1 MTETYYKNTQIF
13 PTRMTHD
20 TSIHT
25 LRIGV
30 RMEPWAKL
38 FGVYTQGFLKDH
50 GIESQ
55 LVLYRDHQEL
65 ANALLSAEI
74 NIFPTGL
81 KDLPTTLPE
90 GTIIAALS
98 ARDDVRQCLVLPHFV
113 AEKTDLTTLKGLNI
127 GVCNTVNQAQLL
139 ALYPEAKAEIH
150 DMLPL
155 EGIEAMR
162 NGRFG
167 GGVMTTVTAKVL
179 AMREEEWLIRHI
191 NAREFVPE
199 AGQGVA
205 CLVAATDDLATRR
218 LLKTVHNR
226 DVAIVT
232 NVERTLKKMFQDRDI
247 AAHCER
253 DKMGNYHFSAAA
265 VVNGTLRK
273 IRLSRST
280 TVGLAESAR
289 AALLNG
295 N

>member
-1 MTETYYKNTQIF
+1 MIETPYKNTHTF
-13 PTRMTHD
+13 PTKMIHD
-20 TSIHT
+20 TQIQA

-30 RMEPWAKL
+30 RMEPWAKI
-38 FGVYTQGFLKDH
+38 FGVYAQGLLKDH

-55 LVLYRDHQEL
+55 LVLYRDHQQL
-65 ANALLSAEI
+65 ANALLSADI
-74 NIFPTGL
+74 NIFPTSL

-90 GTIIAALS
+90 GMTIAALS
-98 ARDDVRQCLVLPHFV
+98 KRDDARQCLVLPHSV
-113 AEKTDLTTLKGLNI
+113 AERTDLATMKGLNI
-127 GVCNTVNQAQLL
+127 GVCNAVNQAQLL
-139 ALYPEAKAEIH
+139 ALYPEIKADIH
-150 DMLPL
+150 DLMPL

-162 NGRFG
+162 NGRFDG
-167 GGVMTTVTAKVL
+167 GIMTTVTAKVL
-179 AMREEEWLIRHI
+179 SMREDEWLIRHI

-218 LLKTVHNR
+218 LLKNVHNQG
-226 DVAIVT
+226 VAMVT
-232 NVERTLKKMFQDRDI
+232 NVERTLKKMFNDRDV

-273 IRLSRST
+273 VRLSRST
-280 TVGLAESAR
+280 TIGLAESAK
-289 AALLNG
+289 AALMND

>member
-1 MTETYYKNTQIF
+1 MLETLHKNTLTF
-13 PTRMTHD
+13 PSKMMHD
-20 TSIHT
+20 TQLKT

-30 RMEPWAKL
+30 LMEPWAKL
-38 FGVYTQGFLKDH
+38 FGVYTQSLLKDSS
-50 GIESQ
+50 IDSRII
-55 LVLYRDHQEL
+55 LYRDSQEL

-74 NIFPTGL
+74 NICPKGL

-90 GTIIAALS
+90 GTTIAALT
-98 ARDDVRQCLVLPHFV
+98 AREDARQCLVLPRFV
-113 AEKTDLTTLKGLNI
+113 AEKADLATLKGLTI
-127 GVCNTVNQAQLL
+127 GVCNAVSQAQLV
-139 ALYPEAKAEIH
+139 ALYPEVKAEIH

-162 NGRFG
+162 NGRFDG
-167 GGVMTTVTAKVL
+167 GIMTTVTAKVL

-218 LLKTVHNR
+218 LLKTVHNQA
-226 DVAIVT
+226 VAMVT
-232 NVERTLKKMFQDRDI
+232 NVERTLKKMFNDRDI

-253 DKMGNYHFSAAA
+253 DKMGNYHFSASAI
-265 VVNGTLRK
+265 VNGTLRK
-273 IRLSRST
+273 VRLSRST
-280 TVGLAESAR
+280 TVGLAESAK

>member
-1 MTETYYKNTQIF
+1 MIKTPYKNTHTFSTKMIQ
-13 PTRMTHD
+13 D
-20 TSIHT
+20 TPIKA

-55 LVLYRDHQEL
+55 LMLYRDHQEL

-74 NIFPTGL
+74 NIIPMGL

-90 GTIIAALS
+90 GTTIAALS

-113 AEKTDLTTLKGLNI
+113 AEKTDLATLKGLTI

-139 ALYPEAKAEIH
+139 ALYPEVKAEIH
-150 DMLPL
+150 EMLPI

-162 NGRFG
+162 NGRFDG
-167 GGVMTTVTAKVL
+167 GIMTTVTANVL
-179 AMREEEWLIRHI
+179 AMRQDEWLIRHI

-218 LLKTVHNR
+218 LLKSVHNR
-226 DVAIVT
+226 DVAMAT
-232 NVERTLKKMFQDRDI
+232 NVERTLKKMFNDMNI

-265 VVNGTLRK
+265 VVDETLRK
-273 IRLSRST
+273 VRLSRST
-280 TVGLAESAR
+280 TIGLAEAAK
-289 AALLNG
+289 AALLG
-295 N
+295 Q

>member
-1 MTETYYKNTQIF
+1 MIETPYKNTHIF
-13 PTRMTHD
+13 PTTMIHD
-20 TSIHT
+20 PQSKT

-30 RMEPWAKL
+30 LMEPWAKL
-38 FGVYTQGFLKDH
+38 FGVYTQGFLKDS
-50 GIESQ
+50 GIDSQ
-55 LVLYRDHQEL
+55 IILYRDNQEL

-74 NIFPTGL
+74 NICPKGL

-90 GTIIAALS
+90 GMTIAALS

-113 AEKTDLTTLKGLNI
+113 AEKTDLATMKGLTI

-139 ALYPEAKAEIH
+139 ALYPEIKAEIH
-150 DMLPL
+150 HMLPL

-162 NGRFG
+162 NGRFDG
-167 GGVMTTVTAKVL
+167 GIMTTVTAKVL
-179 AMREEEWLIRHI
+179 AMRDDEWLIRHI
-191 NAREFVPE
+191 NAREFIPE

-205 CLVAATDDLATRR
+205 CLVAATDDLTTRR
-218 LLKTVHNR
+218 LLKTVHHR
-226 DVAIVT
+226 DVAMVT
-232 NVERTLKKMFQDRDI
+232 NVERTLKKMFNDRDI

-273 IRLSRST
+273 VRLSRST
-280 TVGLAESAR
+280 TVGLAESAK

>member
-1 MTETYYKNTQIF
+1 MLETLYKDTLTFSSKMIYD
-13 PTRMTHD
+13 TH
-20 TSIHT
+20 IKT

-38 FGVYTQGFLKDH
+38 FGVYTQGFLKDY

-55 LVLYRDHQEL
+55 LILYRDNLEL
-65 ANALLSAEI
+65 LNSLLSGEV
-74 NIFPTGL
+74 NICPAGL
-81 KDLPTTLPE
+81 KDMPTTLPE
-90 GTIIAALS
+90 GITLSALS
-98 ARDDVRQCLVLPHFV
+98 ARDDARQCLVLPHSV
-113 AEKTDLTTLKGLNI
+113 AERTDLATMKGLTN
-127 GVCNTVNQAQLL
+127 GVCNTVKQAQLL
-139 ALYPEAKAEIH
+139 ALYPEIKAEIH

-162 NGRFG
+162 NGRFDG
-167 GGVMTTVTAKVL
+167 GIMTTVTAKVL
-179 AMREEEWLIRHI
+179 TMREEEWLIRHI

-218 LLKTVHNR
+218 LLKTVHHQ
-226 DVAIVT
+226 DVAMVT
-232 NVERTLKKMFQDRDI
+232 NVERTLKKMFNDRDI

-265 VVNGTLRK
+265 IVNGTLRK
-273 IRLSRST
+273 VRLSRST
-280 TVGLAESAR
+280 TVGLAESAK
-289 AALLNG
+289 AALLND

>member
-1 MTETYYKNTQIF
+1 MMETPYKNTHIF
-13 PTRMTHD
+13 PTKMIHD
-20 TSIHT
+20 TSIKA

-50 GIESQ
+50 GIESH

-90 GTIIAALS
+90 GTVIAALS
-98 ARDDVRQCLVLPHFV
+98 ARDDVRQCLVLPHHV
-113 AEKTDLTTLKGLNI
+113 AEKTDLTTMNGLTI

-139 ALYPEAKAEIH
+139 ALYPEVKAEIH

-162 NGRFG
+162 NGRFDG
-167 GGVMTTVTAKVL
+167 GIMTTVTANVL
-179 AMREEEWLIRHI
+179 AMREEEWLIRRI
-191 NAREFVPE
+191 NAREFIPE

-226 DVAIVT
+226 DVAMVT
-232 NVERTLKKMFQDRDI
+232 NVERTLKKMFNDRDI

-253 DKMGNYHFSAAA
+253 DKMGNYHLSAAA

-273 IRLSRST
+273 VRLSRST
-280 TVGLAESAR
+280 TVGLAESAK

>member
-1 MTETYYKNTQIF
+1 MTETYHKNIHTF
-13 PTRMTHD
+13 PTKMIHD
-20 TSIHT
+20 TSMKT

-55 LVLYRDHQEL
+55 LVLYHDHQEL

-90 GTIIAALS
+90 GTTIAALS

-113 AEKTDLTTLKGLNI
+113 AEKTDLATMKGLTI
-127 GVCNTVNQAQLL
+127 GVCDTISQAQLL
-139 ALYPEAKAEIH
+139 ALYPELKAEIH

-162 NGRFG
+162 SGRFDG
-167 GGVMTTVTAKVL
+167 GIMTTVTAKVL
-179 AMREEEWLIRHI
+179 AMREDEWLIRHI

-218 LLKTVHNR
+218 LLKTVHNQA
-226 DVAIVT
+226 VAMAT
-232 NVERTLKKMFQDRDI
+232 NVERTLKKMFDDCNI

-253 DKMGNYHFSAAA
+253 DKMGNYHFSAAT

-289 AALLNG
+289 TALLNVH
-295 N
+295 